1 MGFFMKLSY
10 MYIAYFDH
18 VHLTL
23 PSVVP
28 CPQIPVSS

>member
-10 MYIAYFDH
+10 VYIVYFDY

-28 CPQIPVSS
+28 SPQIPVSS